1 MIAAVFPGQG
11 SQTPGM
17 GRDLIENFEEAKS
30 IFDRVSEATSVDLRA
45 LCFEADEDTL
55 RLTQNA
61 QLALYTCSVAAW
73 TVLRSGLSVTGISA
87 VAGHSVGEYAALAA
101 AEVVSIED
109 GARLVQIRG
118 NLMNASG
125 KVHPGTMAAVLGL
138 GREETEAVCAEAEGV
153 VVLANDNC
161 PGQLVISGEVDA
173 VKRAGELASQK
184 GAKRVLPLNVA
195 GAFHSPLMEQPSKE
209 MGLALAK
216 VTFQAGNLPVY
227 SNVTSEPVLDAG
239 LWPSLLEAQLRSPV
253 RWTESV
259 QNMRRDGIETFV
271 ECGVG
276 EVLSGLLRRIDK
288 EATGL
293 KVNDQ
298 SSYFNTITVLEGKTG
313 A

>member
-1 MIAAVFPGQG
+1 
-11 SQTPGM
+11 
-17 GRDLIENFEEAKS
+17 
-30 IFDRVSEATSVDLRA
+30 
-45 LCFEADEDTL
+45 
-55 RLTQNA
+55 
-61 QLALYTCSVAAW
+61 
-73 TVLRSGLSVTGISA
+73 
-87 VAGHSVGEYAALAA
+87 
-101 AEVVSIED
+101 
-109 GARLVQIRG
+109 
-118 NLMNASG
+118 
-125 KVHPGTMAAVLGL
+125 
-138 GREETEAVCAEAEGV
+138 
-153 VVLANDNC
+153 
-161 PGQLVISGEVDA
+161 
-173 VKRAGELASQK
+173 
-184 GAKRVLPLNVA
+184 
-195 GAFHSPLMEQPSKE
+195 MEQPSKE